1 MSMNANIDIN
11 DTVYSQQLS
20 HHIKSLLNSTSKVP
34 SFYQIITKAEGASPI
49 SVKAVLDTFG
59 AEFIYNKLA
68 HIVSK
73 EDKSSTN
80 KNRKILSDPHP
91 ADYDWRFN
99 SRTITKYLNEL
110 SLAPHKKIALL
121 GTKTIF
127 TGLIDRHID
136 TIIFNKSSSLLNDFR
151 SNGYIA
157 GLVECDLFNMQP
169 KYNNSFD
176 LVIADPPWYLEFY
189 KAFINRSSE
198 FLRLGGVLHLS
209 VLQKFTRP
217 NAEKDIKEVIQYASK
232 VGLKLIEKKPRY
244 FTYETPIFEQN
255 TLKVNN
261 LYCQNWRKSDLYI
274 FEKLAISETNIQVD
288 DSNNLESWVEFRW
301 KNKKIKI
308 RDHSRQDDALFNY
321 EPADRNNL
329 IFTNVSRR
337 SPYRKRIDIWT
348 SDNFA
353 FKVNKTK
360 VLVSYFEYLSLGKSH
375 NKAVSILKE
384 QYFLSKQEILNL
396 TKLIETIFE

>member
-1 MSMNANIDIN
+1 MSMNTNIDLT

-20 HHIKSLLNSTSKVP
+20 QHIKSLVKSASTVP
-34 SFYQIITKAEGASPI
+34 SFHQIITQSEGASPI
-49 SVKAVLDTFG
+49 SVKAILDTFG
-59 AEFIYNKLA
+59 TEFIYNKLA

-73 EDKSSTN
+73 EDKTLTN
-80 KNRKILSDPHP
+80 KSRKFLSDPHP

-110 SLAPHKKIALL
+110 SLASHKKVALL

-136 TIIFNKSSSLLNDFR
+136 TTIFNKSSSLLNDFR
-151 SNGYIA
+151 NNGYTG
-157 GLVECDLFNMQP
+157 GLVECDLFNVQP

-198 FLRLGGVLHLS
+198 FLRLGGLLHLS

-217 NAEKDIKEVIQYASK
+217 NAEKDIKYIIQHASQT
-232 VGLKLIEKKPRY
+232 GLKLIEKKKKY

-261 LYCQNWRKSDLYI
+261 LYCQSWRKSDLYI
-274 FEKLAISETNIQVD
+274 FEKLATADTNIQVD
-288 DSNNLESWVEFRW
+288 ENNDLESWVEFRW

-308 RDHSRQDDALFNY
+308 RNHSCQDDTLFIY
-321 EPADRNNL
+321 EPADPNNL

-337 SPYRKRIDIWT
+337 SPYRKRIDVWT

-353 FKVNKTK
+353 FKVCKAK
-360 VLVSYFEYLSLGKSH
+360 VLISYFEYLSLGKSH

-384 QYFLSKQEILNL
+384 YYFLSKQEILNL